1 MNTSL
6 RFLVVDDELSLQ
18 RIGVRAL
25 RTRGYECR
33 VASSAD
39 EAIRILEQEPIDVML
54 TDVGMPGVDGL
65 RLAHFSKA
73 RYPRL
78 AVVVISGRADPETV
92 SAARRAGADDFVAKP
107 FRPAEFIAAAAR
119 AVHSRPRRGSRLD
132 AAVSFPEAPPE
143 PTFSLDA
150 LFSWMS

>member
-33 VASSAD
+33 VASSAF

-54 TDVGMPGVDGL
+54 TDVGLPGVDGL
-65 RLAHFSKA
+65 RLAEFSKA
-73 RYPRL
+73 RYPQL
-78 AVVVISGRADPETV
+78 AVVVISGRADAETV
-92 SAARRAGADDFVAKP
+92 TAARRAGADDFVAKP
-107 FRPAEFIAAAAR
+107 FQPAEFIAAAAR
-119 AVHSRPRRGSRLD
+119 AVHTRTRRRDCDD
-132 AAVSFPEAPPE
+132 AAVSLPEAPLA
-143 PTFSLDA
+143 PTPSLDA